1 MGPRGEASLIG
12 LLHIVVVRET
22 LQPGAFS
29 VRWVDHVAAWL
40 NAFAQAQCCR
50 LCAGGKASRIGLVH
64 NVMAYETL
72 QPDAFSARWVDPVV
86 IWLNRVWA
94 TPTTLDYF
102 REGRFTWMSPWSPT
116 MQVSMFIHC
125 ACL

>member
-1 MGPRGEASLIG
+1 M
-12 LLHIVVVRET
+12 
-22 LQPGAFS
+22 
-29 VRWVDHVAAWL
+29 
-40 NAFAQAQCCR
+40 
-50 LCAGGKASRIGLVH
+50 H

-86 IWLNRVWA
+86 TWLNRVWA
-94 TPTTLDYF
+94 TPTMLDYF

-116 MQVSMFIHC
+116 KQVSIPIGH